1 MLCIRAV
8 SKAMSRQDPLTYE
21 SRSGIRSLG
30 RGSIVNL
37 GSANSYIGVPGKLP
51 YTAAKHAIIGITKS
65 AGEYITT
72 KLSKSLH

>member
-8 SKAMSRQDPLTYE
+8 SKAMSKQDPLTYE

-65 AGEYITT
+65 AGEYIITEPP
-72 KLSKSLH
+72 KSFY